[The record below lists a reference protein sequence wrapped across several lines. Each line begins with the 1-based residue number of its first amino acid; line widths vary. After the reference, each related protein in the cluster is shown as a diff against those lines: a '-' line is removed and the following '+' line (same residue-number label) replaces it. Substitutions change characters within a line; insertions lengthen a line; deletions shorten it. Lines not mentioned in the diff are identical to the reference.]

1 MKKQIERLN
10 ERLGW
15 LRDRMADLSRLIDQ
29 MDEFGLD
36 TTEAGNLWDEWDE
49 EEDEILEKLECLTDN
64 E

>member
-1 MKKQIERLN
+1 MEQVVRLSL
-10 ERLGW
+10 RLEW
-15 LRDRMADLSRLIDQ
+15 LRDRMADLDRLIDQ

-49 EEDEILEKLECLTDN
+49 EEDEILEKIECLTNN

>member
-1 MKKQIERLN
+1 MERIEKLNKRL
-10 ERLGW
+10 EW
-15 LRDRMADLSRLIDQ
+15 LRDRMADLDRLIDQ

-49 EEDEILEKLECLTDN
+49 EEDKILDEIECLTNN

>member
-1 MKKQIERLN
+1 
-10 ERLGW
+10 
-15 LRDRMADLSRLIDQ
+15 MADLDRLIDQ

-49 EEDEILEKLECLTDN
+49 EEDEILEKIECLTNN

>member
-1 MKKQIERLN
+1 MEQIVRLSL
-10 ERLGW
+10 RLEW
-15 LRDRMADLSRLIDQ
+15 LRDRMADLDRLIDQ

-49 EEDEILEKLECLTDN
+49 EEDEILEKIECLTNN